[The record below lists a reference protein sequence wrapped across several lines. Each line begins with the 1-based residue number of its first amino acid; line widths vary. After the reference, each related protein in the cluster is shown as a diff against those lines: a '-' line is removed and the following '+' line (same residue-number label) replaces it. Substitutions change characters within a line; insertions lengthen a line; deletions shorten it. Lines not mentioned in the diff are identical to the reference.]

1 MIQFLKLKIAPLPR
15 AFALV
20 AFICVLLMNVLEP
33 TPSVSEDLELDLNP
47 EHIYPKLGVIVD
59 FDYNEDLVFVSDW
72 NGDIWSFYGIEDWAI
87 WDYVSMVFHDN
98 GTPFEIHDDVILSVH
113 YERVDLVQAQVLES
127 IRDANPRYN

>member
-1 MIQFLKLKIAPLPR
+1 MKRVASVMAILLVVLIVSVG
-15 AFALV
+15 FA
-20 AFICVLLMNVLEP
+20 
-33 TPSVSEDLELDLNP
+33 EDLDSDFYSNG
-47 EHIYPKLGVIVD
+47 IYAKLGVIVD

-72 NGDIWSFYGIEDWAI
+72 NGDIWSFYGIEDWSV

-127 IRDANPRYN
+127 IRNANPRYN